1 MQKLPDQV
9 LLNIYFY
16 IDDYSSLSQFFTL
29 NKGVYYLMERYKTI
43 TQLHR
48 MNVLKRNLFQF
59 LDRLVTHPDDEFV
72 EHPSPDLN
80 RLYRLYKNAIVHQL
94 ACVLPLRYF
103 LLARDD
109 FANMVMIS
117 GEEGIEKILYMSV
130 DVGKLSR
137 SITIRL
143 TPIHSNEPNDTQ
155 RKVIFDVVR
164 NSKYKFVQLNY
175 KYITRIFDSVF

>member
-9 LLNIYFY
+9 LMSIYLN
-16 IDDYSSLSQFFTL
+16 IDDYVSLTQFITL
-29 NKGVYYLMERYKTI
+29 SKGVYELMKRYTTI

-59 LDRLVTHPDDEFV
+59 LDRLLTHPDDEFV
-72 EHPSPDLN
+72 EHPLPDLN

-117 GEEGIEKILYMSV
+117 GEESVDKILYMSV
-130 DVGKLSR
+130 DVGKLSS
-137 SITIRL
+137 SIAVRL
-143 TPIHSNEPNDTQ
+143 IPIHSNEPNDTQ
-155 RKVIFDVVR
+155 RKVIFDIVR